1 VSKQKDF
8 ATKYAPKIFAISPA
22 SSFKGSGCGWSIINC
37 DARSYGGNKNSP
49 LVLRSGILKPFTD
62 LSSLSNMI
70 EFAHKLE
77 RIWQEDSGFSR
88 QPKTVVLEKPST
100 SHSASLNA
108 ESIRDIAMFT
118 GILIR
123 IFAPELILAPGAQEW
138 TATTSKENLKKEI
151 LDHSDKIS
159 LGNINRDMDYI
170 ALHNRHNVYDAIGLG
185 IYGGHVTNNQL
196 PLPETFLRL

>member
-8 ATKYAPKIFAISPA
+8 ATKYAPKVFAISPA

-62 LSSLSNMI
+62 LPSLSNMT
-70 EFAHKLE
+70 EFAHKFE

-88 QPKTVVLEKPST
+88 QPKTVIIEKPGVDLGS
-100 SHSASLNA
+100 SSNP
-108 ESIRDIAMFT
+108 ESIRDIAIFVGVLMK
-118 GILIR
+118 
-123 IFAPELILAPGAQEW
+123 IFAPELILAPGAHEW
-138 TATTSKENLKKEI
+138 SATTSKESLKKEI
-151 LDHSDKIS
+151 LDRSDKIS
-159 LGNINRDMDYI
+159 LSNIKRDMDYI